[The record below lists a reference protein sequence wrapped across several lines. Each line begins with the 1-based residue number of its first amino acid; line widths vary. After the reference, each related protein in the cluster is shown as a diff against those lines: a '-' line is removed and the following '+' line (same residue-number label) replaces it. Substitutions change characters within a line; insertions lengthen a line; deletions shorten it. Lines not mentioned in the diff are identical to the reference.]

1 MSKSLNPQWIVGFV
15 DGEGCFHIDVHR
27 NKDCK
32 WGLQI
37 QPEFTVV
44 QHERDQPLLQR
55 FIQYFGCGNVT
66 QNRQDETS
74 CRVQYRV
81 KNLKALLQEKSPTE
95 PNSKTGIIPFFV
107 KHRLQTKKNIE
118 FRKFRK
124 VCLNLDSE
132 KHLKSLSDF
141 LDIVE
146 KARSMR
152 LNPSKKR
159 NSGRSD
165 GLEQHIEKLKTIRDL
180 LKDQGLLGN
189 PEAENA
195 EWQNLKRQLE
205 TTSKVTYS
213 SFVGNLKN

>member
-1 MSKSLNPQWIVGFV
+1 
-15 DGEGCFHIDVHR
+15 
-27 NKDCK
+27 
-32 WGLQI
+32 
-37 QPEFTVV
+37 
-44 QHERDQPLLQR
+44 
-55 FIQYFGCGNVT
+55 
-66 QNRQDETS
+66 
-74 CRVQYRV
+74 
-81 KNLKALLQEKSPTE
+81 
-95 PNSKTGIIPFFV
+95 
-107 KHRLQTKKNIE
+107 
-118 FRKFRK
+118 
-124 VCLNLDSE
+124 
-132 KHLKSLSDF
+132 
-141 LDIVE
+141 
-146 KARSMR
+146 MR